1 MNMKRFFFLIVLA
14 ALLVACT
21 AAIPPGPRLIESPLG
36 PSPLSP
42 LPVPGTQVIP
52 FKLDRPI
59 LVGATEVHGT
69 GLAGVPIYIA
79 DITFMGEPLGTG
91 KVGPDGKFVIIVKP
105 LEAAH
110 RIGVALGILE
120 GTPWKPEDFYR
131 QEFYGPDAMQV
142 PQVAFFYD
150 TVLVGQ
156 Q

>member
-1 MNMKRFFFLIVLA
+1 MNMKRFFFLIVVA

-21 AAIPPGPRLIESPLG
+21 VSVPPSPRLTESPLG

-42 LPVPGTQVIP
+42 LPAPSTQVTP

-59 LVGATEVHGT
+59 LAGATEIRGT
-69 GLAGVPIYIA
+69 GPAGVPIYIA

-91 KVGPDGKFVIIVKP
+91 KVDTDGKFVIVVKP
-105 LEAAH
+105 LEAGH
-110 RIGVALGILE
+110 RIGLRLGILE

-142 PQVAFFYD
+142 PQVGFFHD

-156 Q
+156 P